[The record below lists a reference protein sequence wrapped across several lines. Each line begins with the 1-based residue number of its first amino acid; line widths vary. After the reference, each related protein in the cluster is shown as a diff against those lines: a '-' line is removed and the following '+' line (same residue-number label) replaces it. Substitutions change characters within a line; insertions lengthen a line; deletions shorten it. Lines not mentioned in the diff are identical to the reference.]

1 MKNKRQGLVN
11 QLQSLQKKESLIR
24 KEIEK
29 IDYSERFSKSKQYVG
44 KCYSLSDEHIH
55 SVFIYGIDKK
65 TCDLMSLV
73 IHDFSNGEGTH
84 FAIEQSTLHHPLE
97 RHTSY
102 KYKEISKKKF
112 DEQFKTIQEQI
123 QKAYETK

>member
-1 MKNKRQGLVN
+1 MRNKRPELLK
-11 QLQSLQKKESLIR
+11 QLQSLRKKESEIR
-24 KEIEK
+24 EQIDK
-29 IDYSERFSKSKQYVG
+29 IDYSERFLKAKRYIG

-112 DEQFKTIQEQI
+112 NEQFKTIQEQI
-123 QKAYETK
+123 QKVYETK

>member
-1 MKNKRQGLVN
+1 MRNKRPELLK

-24 KEIEK
+24 KEIEN
-29 IDYSERFSKSKQYVG
+29 IDYSEKFSKSKQYIG
-44 KCYSLSDEHIH
+44 KYYSLSDEHIH

-84 FAIEQSTLHHPLE
+84 FVIEQSTLHHPLE

-112 DEQFKTIQEQI
+112 NEQFKTIQEQI
-123 QKAYETK
+123 QKVYETK